1 MGKDFRKECGG
12 LGRFLNPDN
21 AAFKRT
27 LNSKI
32 YVDKTEFLDFTN
44 QMINTN
50 SAFICNSRPR
60 RFGKSVTAD
69 MLTAYYSRGCDSKK
83 LFLDLKIGSLENFE
97 ENLNKYNVIHFDV
110 QWCLEPAG
118 NPKKLVDYITRNTL
132 NELREE
138 FHEII
143 SEEIESLPDA
153 LSKINAKTGKQFIII
168 IDEWDV
174 LIRDEA
180 AQLDVQEEYI
190 NFLRGLFKVSE
201 PMKYIGLAY
210 ITGILPIKKLKT
222 QSALNNFDEYTMLDA
237 GEIAKYIGFTQDE
250 VKKLCVKYETDFE
263 KVRHWYDGYLLGEY
277 HIYNPKAVVS
287 VVTKRTFQS
296 YWSQTGSY
304 EVIVPLISKNFDGL
318 KTAII
323 EMISGDMVKI
333 DTGTFQNDAVNF
345 SNRDDVITF
354 LIHLGYLA
362 YDEKKQCAYIP
373 NEEVR
378 QELLKATRQK
388 KWKEFIEFERQS
400 DSLLDAT
407 LDMDEETVS
416 AVIEKIHMQYT
427 SAIRYNDEN
436 SLSSVLTI
444 AYLSSMKYYF
454 TPIREFPA
462 GRGFAD
468 FVYLPK
474 PEYINI
480 YPALLIELKWNKN
493 VQTALEQIK
502 KNLYPESLLSYTGDV
517 FIVGITYDKKD
528 KTHKCKIEK
537 YKK

>member
-1 MGKDFRKECGG
+1 MGKDFRKECGR

-83 LFLDLKIGSLENFE
+83 LFSDLKIGSLENFE

-190 NFLRGLFKVSE
+190 NFLRGLFKGSE

-537 YKK
+537 YEK

>member
-1 MGKDFRKECGG
+1 MGKGLRKECGG

-83 LFLDLKIGSLENFE
+83 LFSDLKIGSLENFE

-118 NPKKLVDYITRNTL
+118 SPKKLVDYITRNTL

-180 AQLDVQEEYI
+180 AQLDVQEKYI
-190 NFLRGLFKVSE
+190 NFLRGLFKGSE

-250 VKKLCVKYETDFE
+250 VKKLCVKYETAF
-263 KVRHWYDGYLLGEY
+263 
-277 HIYNPKAVVS
+277 
-287 VVTKRTFQS
+287 
-296 YWSQTGSY
+296 
-304 EVIVPLISKNFDGL
+304 
-318 KTAII
+318 
-323 EMISGDMVKI
+323 
-333 DTGTFQNDAVNF
+333 
-345 SNRDDVITF
+345 
-354 LIHLGYLA
+354 
-362 YDEKKQCAYIP
+362 
-373 NEEVR
+373 
-378 QELLKATRQK
+378 
-388 KWKEFIEFERQS
+388 
-400 DSLLDAT
+400 
-407 LDMDEETVS
+407 
-416 AVIEKIHMQYT
+416 
-427 SAIRYNDEN
+427 
-436 SLSSVLTI
+436 
-444 AYLSSMKYYF
+444 
-454 TPIREFPA
+454 
-462 GRGFAD
+462 
-468 FVYLPK
+468 
-474 PEYINI
+474 
-480 YPALLIELKWNKN
+480 
-493 VQTALEQIK
+493 
-502 KNLYPESLLSYTGDV
+502 
-517 FIVGITYDKKD
+517 
-528 KTHKCKIEK
+528 
-537 YKK
+537 

>member
-1 MGKDFRKECGG
+1 MGKDFRKERGG

-83 LFLDLKIGSLENFE
+83 LFSDLKIGSLENFE

-190 NFLRGLFKVSE
+190 NFLRGLFKGSE

-287 VVTKRTFQS
+287 VVTKRTFRS

-454 TPIREFPA
+454 TPIREFPS

-502 KNLYPESLLSYTGDV
+502 KNLYPESLLSYTGDI

>member
-1 MGKDFRKECGG
+1 M
-12 LGRFLNPDN
+12 GRFLNPDN

-32 YVDKTEFLDFTN
+32 YIDKTELLDFTN
-44 QMINTN
+44 QVINTN
-50 SAFICNSRPR
+50 AAFICNSRPR

-69 MLTAYYSRGCDSKK
+69 MITAYYSKGCDSKK
-83 LFLDLKIGSLENFE
+83 LFSDLKIGSLDGFE
-97 ENLNKYNVIHFDV
+97 ESLNKYDVIHFDV

-118 NPKKLVDYITRNTL
+118 NPKNFVNYITENIVD
-132 NELREE
+132 ELREN
-138 FHEII
+138 FPQII
-143 SEEIESLPDA
+143 TEKISSLPDA
-153 LSKINAKTGKQFIII
+153 LSNINAKTGKQFIVI

-180 AQLDVQEEYI
+180 AEFEVQDEYI
-190 NFLRGLFKVSE
+190 NFLRGLFKGTE

-237 GEIAKYIGFTQDE
+237 GELAGYIGFTQDE
-250 VKKLCVKYETDFE
+250 VKTLCTEYGADFE
-263 KVRHWYDGYLLGEY
+263 KVKHWYDGYRLGDY

-287 VVTKRTFQS
+287 VVTKRLFQS

-304 EVIVPLISKNFDGL
+304 ETIIPLISKNFDGL
-318 KTAII
+318 KNAII
-323 EMISGDMVKI
+323 EMLSGDMVKV

-345 SNRDDVITF
+345 SNRDDIITY

-362 YDEKKQCAYIP
+362 YDEKCKCAYIP

-388 KWKEFIEFERQS
+388 KWKEFIEFEKQS
-400 DSLLDAT
+400 DNLLDAT
-407 LDMDEETVS
+407 LDMDNKKVS
-416 AVIEKIHMQYT
+416 EIIEKIHMEYA
-427 SAIRYNDEN
+427 SVIKYNDEN

-454 TPIREFPA
+454 TPIRELPA

-474 PEYINI
+474 PEYTDF
-480 YPALLIELKWNKN
+480 YPALVIELKWNKN
-493 VQTALEQIK
+493 VRTALEQIK
-502 KNLYPESLLSYTGDV
+502 QKQYPKSLLSYTGDIL
-517 FIVGITYDKKD
+517 IVGIIYDKKD
-528 KTHKCKIEK
+528 KVHKCEIERYEK
-537 YKK
+537 